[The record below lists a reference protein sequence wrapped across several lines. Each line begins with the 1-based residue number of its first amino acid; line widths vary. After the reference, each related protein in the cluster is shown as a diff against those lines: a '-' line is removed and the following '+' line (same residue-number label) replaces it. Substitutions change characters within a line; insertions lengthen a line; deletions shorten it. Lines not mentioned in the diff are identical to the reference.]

1 MAKVDVSELDI
12 FYISYDEPNAEE
24 HWADLLNKVPWAKR
38 VHGVKG
44 FDAAHKACAN
54 QSETERFITVDGDN
68 IVMDD
73 FFEQELDFPETDHDG
88 NDIAQSIFSWNGKNI
103 LNGLV
108 YGNGGLKCWP
118 TEYTKTIS
126 THEAA
131 TDGEGMEFCWKL
143 NYIQLNDTF
152 SEVHQTASP
161 FQAFRAGFREGVK
174 MSLDQGK
181 RVKPLEFRNKIWYGN
196 YNRLQTWCNIGS
208 DVDNGLWAIYGA
220 RLGCQMAVLSDWD
233 VNLISDYEWFKHFF
247 YKDIAPNFNGVKPF
261 GNTIDMKCPYTKLEW
276 DNTLLHEEVC
286 RLGNELNEEINEM
299 MLFDPNEKMCKF
311 FKTTYVNPKR
321 WGVMIREKQIQD
333 MLEKGLIG
341 K

>member
-1 MAKVDVSELDI
+1 MAKIDVTELDI

-44 FDAAHKACAN
+44 FDAAHKAAAN
-54 QSETERFITVDGDN
+54 QSETDRFITVDGDN

-73 FFEQELDFPETDHDG
+73 FFEQVLDVPDTDHDG
-88 NDIAQSIFSWNGKNI
+88 NNISESIFSWNAKNI

-118 TEYTKTIS
+118 TEYTKTIN

-174 MSLDQGK
+174 MSLDQVV
-181 RVKPLEFRNKIWYGN
+181 RVKPDEFIQKIWYGN

-208 DVDNGLWAIYGA
+208 DVENGLWAIYGA

-233 VNLISDYEWFKHFF
+233 TNQISDFEWFKDFF
-247 YKDIAPNFNGVKPF
+247 YNEVAPEFEGF
-261 GNTIDMKCPYTKLEW
+261 GDKLCRYTKLEW
-276 DNTLLHEEVC
+276 DSTMLHKRIC
-286 RLGNELNEEINEM
+286 SLGRELNEDINEM
-299 MLFDPNEKMCKF
+299 MLFDPDPKMCKF
-311 FKTTYVNPKR
+311 FKKTFVNPRR
-321 WGVMIREKQIQD
+321 WGAMVREKQIQEL
-333 MLEKGLIG
+333 LENGLIQ
-341 K
+341 

>member
-1 MAKVDVSELDI
+1 MAKIDVTELDI

-24 HWADLLNKVPWAKR
+24 NWADLLNKVPWAKR

-44 FDAAHKACAN
+44 FDAAHKECAR

-73 FFEQELDFPETDHDG
+73 FFEQVLDVPDTDHDG
-88 NDIAQSIFSWNGKNI
+88 NNISESIFSWNAKNL

-118 TEYTKTIS
+118 KEYALQMQ
-126 THEAA
+126 THESAG
-131 TDGEGMEFCWKL
+131 DGEGMEFCWKL

-174 MSLDQGK
+174 MSLDQGRK
-181 RVKPLEFRNKIWYGN
+181 VRADEFADKIWWQN

-208 DVDNGLWAIYGA
+208 DVENGLWAIYGA
-220 RLGCQMAVLSDWD
+220 RLGCKLSVLTDWD
-233 VNLISDYEWFKHFF
+233 TNLISDYEWFKD
-247 YKDIAPNFNGVKPF
+247 YFNKEIITQFAGDTV
-261 GNTIDMKCPYTKLEW
+261 CRYTKVAWNKEILY
-276 DNTLLHEEVC
+276 NSVC
-286 RLGNELNEEINEM
+286 NLGKELNESINEM
-299 MLFDPNEKMCKF
+299 MLFNPDLQMCKF
-311 FKTTYVNPKR
+311 FKKTFVNPRR
-321 WGVMIREKQIQD
+321 WGVMIREKQIQEL
-333 MLEKGLIG
+333 LERGLL
-341 K
+341 

>member
-1 MAKVDVSELDI
+1 MAKIDVTELDI
-12 FYISYDEPNAEE
+12 FYISYDEPNCEE

-44 FDAAHKACAN
+44 FDAAHKAAAN
-54 QSETERFITVDGDN
+54 QAETDRFITVDGDN

-73 FFEQELDFPETDHDG
+73 FFEQVLDVPDTDLDG
-88 NDIAQSIFSWNGKNI
+88 NNISESIFSWNAKNI

-118 TEYTKTIS
+118 TEYTKSIN

-143 NYIQLNDTF
+143 DYIQLNDTF

-174 MSLDQGK
+174 MSTDQGK
-181 RVKPLEFRNKIWYGN
+181 RVAPDEFKEKIWYGN

-208 DVDNGLWAIYGA
+208 DVENGIWAIYGA
-220 RLGCQMAVLSDWD
+220 RLGCKMTVLSDWD
-233 VNLISDYEWFKHFF
+233 TNKISDYEWFKDFF
-247 YKDIAPNFNGVKPF
+247 NNEVAPEFDGLN
-261 GNTIDMKCPYTKLEW
+261 DMTCRYSKLQW
-276 DNTLLHEEVC
+276 DSAMLHKRVC
-286 RLGNELNEEINEM
+286 SIGRELNADINSM
-299 MLFDPNEKMCKF
+299 MLFDPSKEMCKF
-311 FKTTYVNPKR
+311 FKQTYVNPRR
-321 WGVMIREKQIQD
+321 WGAMIREKQIQD
-333 MLEKGLIG
+333 LLEKGLIQ
-341 K
+341 

>member
-1 MAKVDVSELDI
+1 MAKIDVTELDI

-24 HWADLLNKVPWAKR
+24 NWADLLNKVPWAKR

-44 FDAAHKACAN
+44 FDAAHKAAAA

-73 FFEQELDFPETDHDG
+73 FFEQVLDVPDTDHDG
-88 NDIAQSIFSWNGKNI
+88 NNISESIFSWNAKNL

-118 TEYTKTIS
+118 KEYALQMQ
-126 THEAA
+126 THESAG
-131 TDGEGMEFCWKL
+131 DGEGMEFCWKL

-174 MSLDQGK
+174 MSLDQGRK
-181 RVKPLEFRNKIWYGN
+181 VRADEFADKIWWQN

-208 DVDNGLWAIYGA
+208 DVENGLWAIYGA
-220 RLGCQMAVLSDWD
+220 RLGCQKTVLTDWD
-233 VNLISDYEWFKHFF
+233 TNQISDYEWFKDYFN
-247 YKDIAPNFNGVKPF
+247 KEIAPQFAGDTV
-261 GNTIDMKCPYTKLEW
+261 CRYTKVAWNKEMLY
-276 DNTLLHEEVC
+276 NAICTL
-286 RLGNELNEEINEM
+286 GQELNEDINKM
-299 MLFDPNEKMCKF
+299 MLFDPNTKMCEF
-311 FKTTYVNPKR
+311 FKKTYVNPRR
-321 WGVMIREKQIQD
+321 WGVMIREKQIQEL
-333 MLEKGLIG
+333 LEKGLL
-341 K
+341 

>member
-1 MAKVDVSELDI
+1 MAKIDVTELDI
-12 FYISYDEPNAEE
+12 FYISYDEPNCEE

-44 FDAAHKACAN
+44 FDAAHKAAAE

-73 FFEQELDFPETDHDG
+73 FFEQVLDVPDTDHDG
-88 NDIAQSIFSWNGKNI
+88 NDISTSIFSWNAKNI

-118 TEYTKTIS
+118 TEYTKTIK

-131 TDGEGMEFCWKL
+131 EDGEGMEFCWKL

-181 RVKPLEFRNKIWYGN
+181 RVRADEFLDKIWWQN

-208 DVDNGLWAIYGA
+208 DVENGLWAIYGA
-220 RLGCQMAVLSDWD
+220 RLGCEMTVLSDWD
-233 VNLISDYEWFKHFF
+233 TNQISDYEWFKDFF
-247 YKDIAPNFNGVKPF
+247 NKEVAPKFDGFND
-261 GNTIDMKCPYTKLEW
+261 NTCRYTKLQW
-276 DNTLLHEEVC
+276 DTNMLYKEICSLGNTL
-286 RLGNELNEEINEM
+286 NNSINSM
-299 MLFDPNEKMCKF
+299 MLFDPNEQMCKF
-311 FKTTYVNPKR
+311 FKKTYVNPRR
-321 WGVMIREKQIQD
+321 WGVMIREKQIQEL
-333 MLEKGLIG
+333 LEKGLL
-341 K
+341 

>member
-1 MAKVDVSELDI
+1 MAKIDVTELDI

-44 FDAAHKACAN
+44 FDAAHKAAAN
-54 QSETERFITVDGDN
+54 QSETDRFITVDGDN

-73 FFEQELDFPETDHDG
+73 FFEQVLDVPDTDHDG
-88 NDIAQSIFSWNGKNI
+88 NNISQSIFSWNAKNI

-118 TEYTKTIS
+118 TEYTKTIN

-174 MSLDQGK
+174 MSLDQGV
-181 RVKPLEFRNKIWYGN
+181 RVKPDEFIQKIWYGN

-208 DVDNGLWAIYGA
+208 DVENGLWAIYGA

-233 VNLISDYEWFKHFF
+233 TNQISDFEWFKDFF
-247 YKDIAPNFNGVKPF
+247 YNEVAPEFEGF
-261 GNTIDMKCPYTKLEW
+261 GEKLCRYTKLEW
-276 DNTLLHEEVC
+276 DSTMLHKRIC
-286 RLGNELNEEINEM
+286 SLGRELNEDINEM
-299 MLFDPNEKMCKF
+299 MLFDPDPKMCKF
-311 FKTTYVNPKR
+311 FKKTFVNPRR
-321 WGVMIREKQIQD
+321 WGAMVREKQIQEL
-333 MLEKGLIG
+333 LENGLIQ
-341 K
+341 